1 MFEYN
6 NFILKVMG
14 FFKVISVDE
23 NKVLLLYKNKSLLIN
38 GEELVVSNLIDNSLE
53 ISGVINEIKM
63 EYFND

>member
-14 FFKVISVDE
+14 FLKVISVDE

-38 GEELVVSNLIDNSLE
+38 GEELVASNLIDNSLE

>member
-14 FFKVISVDE
+14 FLKVISVDE

>member
-14 FFKVISVDE
+14 FLKVVSVDE

>member
-6 NFILKVMG
+6 KFILKVMG
-14 FFKVISVDE
+14 FLKVISVDE

>member
-14 FFKVISVDE
+14 FFKVVSVDE

>member
-14 FFKVISVDE
+14 FLKVLSVDE

>member
-6 NFILKVMG
+6 NFILNVMG
-14 FFKVISVDE
+14 FLKVISVDE